1 MDIEKRTP
9 TVAERTEQ
17 SPAEY
22 RRLVNQEKFILE
34 VTEALS
40 RAIEE
45 SGLTKSEVAKR
56 LGKTK
61 GFVSQL
67 LGGGR
72 NLTLRTVADLSDA
85 IGVCLKVGVEKPE
98 VAKTTREQ
106 YWTNLSLGTG
116 MRWSAGGKGSIRRR
130 TAAVGLRMTPEWRVG
145 KYRISGQVGPNAQGE
160 VEHMAA

>member
-1 MDIEKRTP
+1 MDIQNRNP
-9 TVAERTEQ
+9 AAAERSEQ
-17 SPAEY
+17 SSAEY
-22 RRLVNQEKFILE
+22 RRLLKQEKFILE

-45 SGLTKSEVAKR
+45 SGVTRSEVAKR

-85 IGVCLKVGVEKPE
+85 IGVCLKVAVEHPEIAKPAE
-98 VAKTTREQ
+98 GRH
-106 YWTNLSLGTG
+106 WTNLLLGSA
-116 MRWSAGGKGSIRRR
+116 MRWSTEHKGSIRRH
-130 TAAVGLRMTPEWRVG
+130 TAAVDLRATAEWRLE
-145 KYRISGQVGPNAQGE
+145 KYEIYGQVGHKAEGD
-160 VEHMAA
+160 VEQMAA